1 MHPGTSEVHE
11 SKGENIMP
19 VLGEPWNND
28 ARKTPCWQCTER
40 HPKCHA
46 TCERYLKDQ
55 EIERAAKEKA
65 KAYAATDRMFKD
77 AKRPRRRRKP
87 WTMTEGELPCRK
99 YPKR

>member
-1 MHPGTSEVHE
+1 MHPGTSKVHE
-11 SKGENIMP
+11 SKGENVMP

-28 ARKTPCWQCTER
+28 ARKTPCWQCKER